1 MDEKIKIVTIE
12 YIVERER
19 EREMRQSLFA
29 DCVLKK
35 SGVLNY
41 NYEGN

>member
-19 EREMRQSLFA
+19 EREREREMRQSLFA
-29 DCVLKK
+29 DCVFKK
-35 SGVLNY
+35 SGV
-41 NYEGN
+41 